1 MIVTTKA
8 VMTMIRTASNSRAVN
23 PLHRSAGKKY
33 EPPST
38 TIEASL
44 ATATGNSLVP
54 DSGKPPM
61 ARVTLSVESLGAVM
75 NATTTQSGSI
85 IIDNEPKVT
94 TGYCASKEPDATTGH
109 CATHNPKV
117 TTGHCDTDEYW
128 ELEYNSEQ
136 FRRIENERKTFYKR
150 LSSFSQRWKSFRDD
164 QRSSTSRQS
173 NLQKKNREGDNDEIL
188 PSVGLASSNG
198 YSNNEEDDLTEDNNK
213 DDRFS
218 GVYQP
223 FGRLFRGGKKAKS
236 RANQNL
242 PDRCPLPSS
251 PDALFMTILLLLL
264 RFAFRESPLSDRKS
278 PTQ

>member
-1 MIVTTKA
+1 
-8 VMTMIRTASNSRAVN
+8 
-23 PLHRSAGKKY
+23 
-33 EPPST
+33 
-38 TIEASL
+38 L

-61 ARVTLSVESLGAVM
+61 ARVTLSVESSGAVM
-75 NATTTQSGSI
+75 NANTTQSSSI

-94 TGYCASKEPDATTGH
+94 TGYCASKEPDATISHCANEEPDATTGHCATEEPDTTTGH

-188 PSVGLASSNG
+188 PSVGLASSMA
-198 YSNNEEDDLTEDNNK
+198 T
-213 DDRFS
+213 
-218 GVYQP
+218 
-223 FGRLFRGGKKAKS
+223 
-236 RANQNL
+236 
-242 PDRCPLPSS
+242 
-251 PDALFMTILLLLL
+251 
-264 RFAFRESPLSDRKS
+264 
-278 PTQ
+278 PTTKRTT